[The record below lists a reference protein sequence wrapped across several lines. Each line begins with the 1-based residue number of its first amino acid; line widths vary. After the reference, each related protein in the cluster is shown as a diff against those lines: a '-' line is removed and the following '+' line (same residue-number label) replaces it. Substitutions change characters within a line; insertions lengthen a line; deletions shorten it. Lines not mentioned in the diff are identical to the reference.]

1 MHPSA
6 LERGLIWNL
15 VSESPEESEVFA
27 MRNIQFYDKD
37 LVLGTT
43 AAAHAVAERLNK
55 EANKKTMKRS
65 WEDVQRS
72 LGSEH
77 EVVGKF

>member
-1 MHPSA
+1 
-6 LERGLIWNL
+6 
-15 VSESPEESEVFA
+15 